1 MVAGRKS
8 VVANRSSS
16 LVKQIHELDY
26 IFSAKEVNMKVK
38 PGKKKDDVSD
48 EDDNDELDEEGYK
61 TIPTV
66 GVSKSYFCFGFSL
79 KK

>member
-1 MVAGRKS
+1 MAAGRKS
-8 VVANRSSS
+8 VVANLSSS
-16 LVKQIHELDY
+16 LVKRNHELDD

-66 GVSKSYFCFGFSL
+66 GVSKLYFCFGFSL

>member
-1 MVAGRKS
+1 MAAGRKS
-8 VVANRSSS
+8 VVANLSSS
-16 LVKQIHELDY
+16 LVKRNHELDD
-26 IFSAKEVNMKVK
+26 IFSAKEVTMKVK

>member
-16 LVKQIHELDY
+16 LVKQNHELDY

-38 PGKKKDDVSD
+38 PGKKKDNVSD
-48 EDDNDELDEEGYK
+48 EDDNNELDEAGYK
-61 TIPTV
+61 NIPAV
-66 GVSKSYFCFGFSL
+66 SVSKSYLCFGFSL

>member
-1 MVAGRKS
+1 MAAGRKS
-8 VVANRSSS
+8 VLTNLSSS
-16 LVKQIHELDY
+16 LVKRNHELDD

-48 EDDNDELDEEGYK
+48 EDDELDEEGYK

>member
-1 MVAGRKS
+1 MAAGRKS
-8 VVANRSSS
+8 VVANLSSS
-16 LVKQIHELDY
+16 LVKRNHELDD

-61 TIPTV
+61 NIPTV